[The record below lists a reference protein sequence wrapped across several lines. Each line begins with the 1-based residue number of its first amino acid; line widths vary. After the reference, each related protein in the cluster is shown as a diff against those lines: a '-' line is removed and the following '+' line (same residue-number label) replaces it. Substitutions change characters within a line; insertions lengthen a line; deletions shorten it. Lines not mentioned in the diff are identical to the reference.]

1 MSGSLTTV
9 RRMFLYLRSA
19 ILQTRYMEPFL
30 TVIKAFLE
38 KRMVSALM
46 VGLVNLANTIPAMQ
60 AWNEIK
66 DENCVKPLR
75 K

>member
-1 MSGSLTTV
+1 M
-9 RRMFLYLRSA
+9 LYLRSA

-30 TVIKAFLE
+30 TVIKAFFE

-60 AWNEIK
+60 AWKKIK
-66 DENCVKPLR
+66 D
-75 K
+75 